1 MNLTVG
7 AGGAAGATGIQ
18 SVDWAVIAPPTI
30 AAAAAA
36 AVMLVDL
43 FLPPARRRLLGWLAL
58 AGLALAALSLLPLR
72 DGDRATFCLAGGDCS
87 YAADRFAVIVQLL
100 VLGGAFLAALLSF
113 PEVHEGDDEETG
125 GSLPAG
131 EFWFLLLSSASGAA
145 LLPAARDLATLV
157 IALEVATLPAY
168 ALVALRRE
176 GRAGPEAAVKF
187 FLTSVTATAVGLLG
201 ISFVYAG
208 AGTLHLEGIAAA
220 LPDADPR
227 LATLIEAGV
236 ALTLV
241 GFAFKVAAVPFH
253 FWVPETYLGA
263 PLPVAGYLSVVGKTA
278 GLAGLILV
286 TVVAFRD
293 YTELWGPVVA
303 VLAGLTMTAGNV
315 AALRTVPDAP
325 HSAIRLLAWSSIGQA
340 GYLLVPLAAAAYADE
355 GDAEAVSA
363 AIGTTVAYA
372 LMYGAVNL
380 GAFAVAAHVDRARA
394 GHRIADYRGLYARQ
408 PLAALAMGFFLL
420 CLAGLPPGVIGLF
433 AKVAVFSTA
442 VDAGLGVLAVV
453 MAANVAIALYYYLRW
468 TATLFR
474 PAADPT
480 PAQAGAAAHATTP
493 AGDSGDPVPA
503 GAETP
508 GPAAAHATTPAGDS
522 GGAVPAG
529 AETPGPA
536 AASATTP
543 AGDSGDPVPAGAVT
557 AGAPETVALPAG
569 APEAVAPEAVARPLT
584 LPLAGAIA
592 LAAGAGIVLS
602 GAPQLILTFASGT
615 FL

>member
-1 MNLTVG
+1 MNLTQG
-7 AGGAAGATGIQ
+7 AGSADLAASIQ
-18 SVDWAVIAPPTI
+18 TVDWAVIAPPTI

-36 AVMLVDL
+36 VVMLVDL
-43 FLPPARRRLLGWLAL
+43 FLPPARRRVLAWLAL

-72 DGDRATFCLAGGDCS
+72 DGDRSTFCLPDGGCS
-87 YAADRFAVIVQLL
+87 YAADRFSLIVQLL
-100 VLGGAFLAALLSF
+100 VLGGAFLAALLSV
-113 PEVHEGDDEETG
+113 PEVDGGANRGADGADEQGRG

-220 LPDADPR
+220 LPDADPQ
-227 LATLIEAGV
+227 LATLAEAGV

-241 GFAFKVAAVPFH
+241 AFAFKVAAVPFH

-286 TVVAFRD
+286 TTVAFPS

-363 AIGTTVAYA
+363 AIGTIVAYA

-380 GAFAVAAHVDRARA
+380 GAFAVAAHVGRARA
-394 GHRIADYRGLYARQ
+394 GHRITDYRGLYARQ

-453 MAANVAIALYYYLRW
+453 MAANVVIALYYYLRW
-468 TATLFR
+468 TAILFR
-474 PAADPT
+474 PAADAV
-480 PAQAGAAAHATTP
+480 PAQAGVGGATP
-493 AGDSGDPVPA
+493 ADGDRRSGGAAGASPA
-503 GAETP
+503 GATTH
-508 GPAAAHATTPAGDS
+508 GPAPA
-522 GGAVPAG
+522 P
-529 AETPGPA
+529 
-536 AASATTP
+536 
-543 AGDSGDPVPAGAVT
+543 
-557 AGAPETVALPAG
+557 APELALD
-569 APEAVAPEAVARPLT
+569 ARPLA

-592 LAAGAGIVLS
+592 LAAGVGIVLS
-602 GAPQLILTFASGT
+602 GAPQLVLTFASGN
-615 FL
+615 LL